1 MIWNLV
7 DIVIFI
13 VSALL
18 LGGVLIARAIAKKR
32 DPEAFSNTAAEV
44 SDSSETGTSDVENNE
59 Q

>member
-7 DIVIFI
+7 DIIIFI

-18 LGGVLIARAIAKKR
+18 LGGVLIARAIEKKR
-32 DPEAFSNTAAEV
+32 DPEAFANTAAEV
-44 SDSSETGTSDVENNE
+44 SDSSESGTTDVENSE